1 MNRTRVLLI
10 CTAVLAVGNFAY
22 HWWRDRGLITIHSDN
37 LPASKVVR
45 DLEKQGGITFKTNVP
60 PETPV
65 RMHVDKVP
73 LVEAIETL
81 STVLEARWRLAYVF
95 AGSLTEAQGAVA
107 SYAAGQRPENWKSLY
122 YPMGPIGDESDSA
135 PPPDP
140 RSDPWNVKPAE
151 KPDFQSYAEQ
161 AARSVNAAIIFPESW
176 NPGVTKP
183 PPSSPISKAASTLA
197 KSAGGR
203 VVEVFLLEK
212 RERPPE
218 GTRPDGPGGEGDRR
232 LRFTGGAQGEDA
244 EKARRAAFE
253 ERAQAEIDKLPPDK
267 RAAAQAAFEERRKFF
282 EGMRDL
288 TPEQRRSKMEEF
300 MSREDI
306 QDRMDRR
313 MGEQMARMTPE
324 QRVER
329 ANKYIENKAK
339 VRGTSP

>member
-1 MNRTRVLLI
+1 MNRTRVLLF
-10 CTAVLAVGNFAY
+10 CTVVLALGNFAY

-45 DLEKQGGITFKTNVP
+45 DLEKQGGITVKTNVP

-65 RMHVDKVP
+65 RMHVEKVP
-73 LVEAIETL
+73 VAEAIETL
-81 STVLEARWRLAYVF
+81 STVLEGRWRLAYVF

-122 YPMGPIGDESDSA
+122 YPMGPMGDESDSG

-140 RSDPWNVKPAE
+140 RADPWNVKPAD
-151 KPDFQSYAEQ
+151 KPDFQTYAEQ
-161 AARSVNAAIIFPESW
+161 AARSVSAAMIFPVSW
-176 NPGVTKP
+176 NPGVVKP
-183 PPSSPISKAASTLA
+183 PPSGPISKGAFALA

-218 GTRPDGPGGEGDRR
+218 GAPADQGDRERR
-232 LRFTGGAQGEDA
+232 LRFTGGEGEDA
-244 EKARRAAFE
+244 EKTRRAAFE
-253 ERAQAEIDKLPPDK
+253 ERAQAEIEKLPPDK
-267 RAAAQAAFEERRKFF
+267 RAAAQAMFDERRKFF

-300 MSREDI
+300 MSRDDI
-306 QDRMDRR
+306 QDRMERR
-313 MGEQMARMTPE
+313 MSEQMARMTPD

-329 ANKYIENKAK
+329 ANRYIENKAK
-339 VRGTSP
+339 AREGTTR

>member
-1 MNRTRVLLI
+1 MNRIRVLLLATI
-10 CTAVLAVGNFAY
+10 VLVVANFAY
-22 HWWRDRGLITIHSDN
+22 HWWRDRGLITIHSEN
-37 LPASKVVR
+37 SPASKVVR

-65 RMHVDKVP
+65 RMNVDKVP

-95 AGSLTEAQGAVA
+95 AGSMGEAQGAAA
-107 SYAAGQRPENWKSLY
+107 SYASGQRPENWKSLY
-122 YPMGPIGDESDSA
+122 YPMGPMGDESDSG

-140 RSDPWNVKPAE
+140 RADPWMVKPAE

-161 AARSVNAAIIFPESW
+161 AARSVSAAIIFPESW
-176 NPGVTKP
+176 NPGVSKA
-183 PPSSPISKAASTLA
+183 PPSGPITKAASALA

-203 VVEVFLLEK
+203 VLEVFLLEK

-218 GTRPDGPGGEGDRR
+218 GQRPDGGDAERR
-232 LRFTGGAQGEDA
+232 LRFTGAQGEEA

-253 ERAQAEIDKLPPDK
+253 ERAQAEIEKLPPDK
-267 RAAAQAAFEERRKFF
+267 RAAAQAAMDERRKFF

-300 MSREDI
+300 MSRDDNQE
-306 QDRMDRR
+306 RMERR
-313 MGEQMARMTPE
+313 MSEQMARMTPD

-329 ANKYIENKAK
+329 AGKYIQNKAK
-339 VRGTSP
+339 VRGTTP